1 MIFVTVGTHEQQFNR
16 LISEIDRLKGERAFD
31 DEVIIQ
37 KGFSTYEPRNCR
49 IFELLS
55 YEDMQSYQK
64 EARIIITHGGPAS
77 FIYPLTIGKMPIV
90 VPRQKKFDEHVND
103 HQLEFC
109 KQLKERDVPITL
121 IENIQDLQNAILS
134 YDSQSLSFVSNTEN
148 FVRAFEEEVI
158 KLF

>member
-49 IFELLS
+49 VFELLS
-55 YEDMQSYQK
+55 YEEMQSYQK

-109 KQLKERDVPITL
+109 KQLKERYFPITL

-134 YDSQSLSFVSNTEN
+134 YDSQSLSFVSNTGN